1 MILHLL
7 ARRIGAVIPARLT
20 RNFLRRKRSNQS
32 VTTGTLTYSRSYSRV
47 NGTIIQTDIFELVMQ
62 VEAAR
67 SLGEERVR
75 LVIQSGLRQVM
86 EGKDL
91 DVIRFGSQEEN
102 IVWVQYISHAI

>member
-7 ARRIGAVIPARLT
+7 ARRIGAVISVRYA

-47 NGTIIQTDIFELVMQ
+47 NGIIIQTDILEHVMRVQ
-62 VEAAR
+62 AAR

-75 LVIQSGLRQVM
+75 QVIQAGLTQIM

-91 DVIRFGSQEEN
+91 DLIRFGSQEEN